1 MGQYY
6 TPVEILYLN
15 DGMYFII
22 YSFSCQVKGL
32 GHNGVKLMEHSWWDN
47 EFLTNFCARLY
58 ERSRE
63 NNKETHIL
71 WLGDCAELDGLSS
84 LEGLSACFARVTRR
98 SWLKQALQDPN
109 RKEID
114 IGNTNPD
121 FSLIN
126 KFLVNTTKQEFIN
139 CTTYYNCNHDVDDWC
154 IHPLPLLT
162 AVGNGEGGGDY
173 FGVNNE
179 LVGRWAGDALY
190 IDDEEPVEPFKEIFP
205 IFREK
210 WQNFKV

>member
-1 MGQYY
+1 
-6 TPVEILYLN
+6 
-15 DGMYFII
+15 
-22 YSFSCQVKGL
+22 
-32 GHNGVKLMEHSWWDN
+32 MEHSWWNN

-71 WLGDCAELDGLSS
+71 WLGDYAELDGLSS
-84 LEGLSACFARVTRR
+84 LEGLSACFARVVQR

-126 KFLVNTTKQEFIN
+126 KFLINTTKQEFIN

-179 LVGRWAGDALY
+179 LVAGPEMRCISMTKSLWSHLKR
-190 IDDEEPVEPFKEIFP
+190 F
-205 IFREK
+205 FRSFVK
-210 WQNFKV
+210 SGKILKYKQKRAFVGSLFLFFSKVRY

>member
-15 DGMYFII
+15 DGTHFIV

-32 GHNGVKLMEHSWWDN
+32 GHNSVKLMEHSWWNN

-63 NNKETHIL
+63 NNKKTHIL
-71 WLGDCAELDGLSS
+71 WLGDYAELDGLSS
-84 LEGLSACFARVTRR
+84 LEGLSACFARVVQR

-179 LVGRWAGDALY
+179 LLGRWAGDALY
-190 IDDEEPVEPFKEIFP
+190 INDEEPVEPFKEIFP

>member
-6 TPVEILYLN
+6 TPVEILYFG
-15 DGMYFII
+15 DGTHFVI
-22 YSFSCQVKGL
+22 SFSCQVKGL
-32 GHNGVKLMEHSWWDN
+32 GHNGVKLMEHSWWNN

-71 WLGDCAELDGLSS
+71 WLGNYAELDGLSS
-84 LEGLSACFARVTRR
+84 LEGLSACFARVVQR

-139 CTTYYNCNHDVDDWC
+139 CTTYYNCNLDVDDWC

-162 AVGNGEGGGDY
+162 AVGNAEGGGDY

>member
-6 TPVEILYLN
+6 TPVEILYFG
-15 DGMYFII
+15 DGTHFVI
-22 YSFSCQVKGL
+22 SFSCQVKGL
-32 GHNGVKLMEHSWWDN
+32 GHNGVKLMEHSWWNN

-71 WLGDCAELDGLSS
+71 WLGNYAELDGLSS
-84 LEGLSACFARVTRR
+84 LEGLSACFARVVQR

-162 AVGNGEGGGDY
+162 AVGNAEGGGDY

>member
-15 DGMYFII
+15 DGTHFIV

-32 GHNGVKLMEHSWWDN
+32 GHNGVKLMEHSWWNN

-71 WLGDCAELDGLSS
+71 WLGDYAELDGLSS
-84 LEGLSACFARVTRR
+84 LEGLSACFARVVQR

-162 AVGNGEGGGDY
+162 AVGNAEGGGDH

>member
-15 DGMYFII
+15 DGTHFIV

-32 GHNGVKLMEHSWWDN
+32 GHNGVKLMEHSWWNN

-71 WLGDCAELDGLSS
+71 WLGDYAELDGLSS
-84 LEGLSACFARVTRR
+84 LEGLSACFARVVQR

-154 IHPLPLLT
+154 IYPLPLLT

-179 LVGRWAGDALY
+179 LLGRWAGDALY
-190 IDDEEPVEPFKEIFP
+190 INDEEPVEPFNEIFP

>member
-15 DGMYFII
+15 DGTHFII

-32 GHNGVKLMEHSWWDN
+32 GYNGVKLTEHSWWNN

-71 WLGDCAELDGLSS
+71 WLGDYAELDGLSS
-84 LEGLSACFARVTRR
+84 LEGLSACFARVARR

-121 FSLIN
+121 FSLTN
-126 KFLVNTTKQEFIN
+126 KFLVNTTKQEFVN
-139 CTTYYNCNHDVDDWC
+139 CTTYYNCNC
-154 IHPLPLLT
+154 
-162 AVGNGEGGGDY
+162 
-173 FGVNNE
+173 
-179 LVGRWAGDALY
+179 DA
-190 IDDEEPVEPFKEIFP
+190 DKEIFSDLS
-205 IFREK
+205 
-210 WQNFKV
+210 

>member
-15 DGMYFII
+15 DGTHFII

-32 GHNGVKLMEHSWWDN
+32 GHNSVKLMEHSWWNN

-71 WLGDCAELDGLSS
+71 WLGDYAELDGLSS
-84 LEGLSACFARVTRR
+84 LEGLSACFARVVQR

-126 KFLVNTTKQEFIN
+126 KFLINTTKQEFIN

-205 IFREK
+205 IFRELRIIL
-210 WQNFKV
+210 

>member
-15 DGMYFII
+15 DGTHFII

>member
-15 DGMYFII
+15 DGTHFII

-32 GHNGVKLMEHSWWDN
+32 GHNSVKLMEHSWWNN

-58 ERSRE
+58 ERSRKH
-63 NNKETHIL
+63 NKETHIL
-71 WLGDCAELDGLSS
+71 WLGDYAELDGLSS
-84 LEGLSACFARVTRR
+84 LEGLSACFARVVQR

-126 KFLVNTTKQEFIN
+126 KFLINTTKQEFIN

>member
-6 TPVEILYLN
+6 MPVEILYLDN
-15 DGMYFII
+15 GTHFVIN
-22 YSFSCQVKGL
+22 SFSCQVKGL
-32 GHNGVKLMEHSWWDN
+32 GYNGVKLMEHSWWDN
-47 EFLTNFCARLY
+47 EFLVNFCARLY

-71 WLGDCAELDGLSS
+71 WLGDYTELDGLSS
-84 LEGLSACFARVTRR
+84 LEGLSACFAGVARR
-98 SWLKQALQDPN
+98 SWLKQAIQDPN
-109 RKEID
+109 RKDID

-126 KFLVNTTKQEFIN
+126 KFLVNTTKQEFVN

-154 IHPLPLLT
+154 IHSLPLLT

-173 FGVNNE
+173 FGVNDE

-190 IDDEEPVEPFKEIFP
+190 IDDNEPVEPFKEIFP
-205 IFREK
+205 IFRELRIIL
-210 WQNFKV
+210 

>member
-6 TPVEILYLN
+6 TPVEILYFG
-15 DGMYFII
+15 DGTHFVI
-22 YSFSCQVKGL
+22 SFSCQVKGL
-32 GHNGVKLMEHSWWDN
+32 GHNDVKLIEHSWWNND
-47 EFLTNFCARLY
+47 FLVNFCARLY

-71 WLGDCAELDGLSS
+71 WLGDYAELDGLSS
-84 LEGLSACFARVTRR
+84 LEGLSACFARVVQR

>member
-6 TPVEILYLN
+6 TPVEIVSLD
-15 DGMYFII
+15 DGTHFVIN
-22 YSFSCQVKGL
+22 SFSCQVKGL
-32 GHNGVKLMEHSWWDN
+32 EYNGVKLMEHSWWGND
-47 EFLTNFCARLY
+47 FLANFCARLY
-58 ERSRE
+58 EKSRE
-63 NNKETHIL
+63 NNHETHIL
-71 WLGDCAELDGLSS
+71 WLGDYADLNCLSSLDGLSV
-84 LEGLSACFARVTRR
+84 CFAGVARR

-114 IGNTNPD
+114 IDNTDPD
-121 FSLIN
+121 FSLMN
-126 KFLVNTTKQEFIN
+126 KFLVNTTKQEFVN
-139 CTTYYNCNHDVDDWC
+139 CTTYYNCNHDADDWC

-162 AVGNGEGGGDY
+162 VVGNGEGGGDY

>member
-15 DGMYFII
+15 DGTHFII

-173 FGVNNE
+173 FGVNDE

>member
-1 MGQYY
+1 MQ
-6 TPVEILYLN
+6 EIRCYN
-15 DGMYFII
+15 
-22 YSFSCQVKGL
+22 
-32 GHNGVKLMEHSWWDN
+32 
-47 EFLTNFCARLY
+47 CAGRRVRRLY
-58 ERSRE
+58 FGSIRE

-71 WLGDCAELDGLSS
+71 WLGDYAELDGLSS
-84 LEGLSACFARVTRR
+84 LEGLSACFARVVQR

-126 KFLVNTTKQEFIN
+126 KFLINTTKQEFIN

-210 WQNFKV
+210 WQNFTT

>member
-15 DGMYFII
+15 DGTHFIV

-32 GHNGVKLMEHSWWDN
+32 GHNGVKLMEHSWWNN

-71 WLGDCAELDGLSS
+71 WLGDYAELDGLSS
-84 LEGLSACFARVTRR
+84 LEGLSACFARVVQR

-154 IHPLPLLT
+154 IYPLPLLT

-179 LVGRWAGDALY
+179 LLGRWAGDALY
-190 IDDEEPVEPFKEIFP
+190 INDEEPVEPFKEIFP

>member
-15 DGMYFII
+15 DGTHFIV
-22 YSFSCQVKGL
+22 YSFFCQVKGL
-32 GHNGVKLMEHSWWDN
+32 GHNGVKLMEHSWWNN

-71 WLGDCAELDGLSS
+71 WLGDYAELDGLSS
-84 LEGLSACFARVTRR
+84 LEGLSACFARVVQR

-179 LVGRWAGDALY
+179 LLGRWAGDALY
-190 IDDEEPVEPFKEIFP
+190 INDEEPVEPFKEIFP

>member
-15 DGMYFII
+15 DGTHFII

-32 GHNGVKLMEHSWWDN
+32 GHNSVKLMEHSWWNN

-71 WLGDCAELDGLSS
+71 WLGDYAELDGLSS
-84 LEGLSACFARVTRR
+84 LEGLSACFARVVQR

-139 CTTYYNCNHDVDDWC
+139 CTTYYNCNHDVDDWY

>member
-6 TPVEILYLN
+6 TPVEILYFG
-15 DGMYFII
+15 DGTHFVI
-22 YSFSCQVKGL
+22 SFSCQVKGL
-32 GHNGVKLMEHSWWDN
+32 GHNGVKLMEHSWWNN

-71 WLGDCAELDGLSS
+71 WLGDYAELDGLSS
-84 LEGLSACFARVTRR
+84 LEGLSACFARVVQR

-162 AVGNGEGGGDY
+162 AVGNAEGGGDY

>member
-6 TPVEILYLN
+6 TPVEIVSLDDGTHFVLN
-15 DGMYFII
+15 
-22 YSFSCQVKGL
+22 SFSCQVKGL
-32 GHNGVKLMEHSWWDN
+32 GHNDVKLMEHSWWNND
-47 EFLTNFCARLY
+47 FLVNFCDRLY

-71 WLGDCAELDGLSS
+71 WLGDYTELDGLSS
-84 LEGLSACFARVTRR
+84 LEGLSACFAGVARR
-98 SWLKQALQDPN
+98 SWLKQAIQDPN
-109 RKEID
+109 RKDID

-126 KFLVNTTKQEFIN
+126 KFLVNTTKQEFVN

-173 FGVNNE
+173 FGVNDE

-190 IDDEEPVEPFKEIFP
+190 IDDNEPVEPFKEIFP
-205 IFREK
+205 IFCELRIIL
-210 WQNFKV
+210 

>member
-15 DGMYFII
+15 DGTHFII

-32 GHNGVKLMEHSWWDN
+32 GHNSVKLMEHSWWNN

-71 WLGDCAELDGLSS
+71 WLGDYAELDGLSS
-84 LEGLSACFARVTRR
+84 LEGLSACFARVVQR

-126 KFLVNTTKQEFIN
+126 KFLINTTKQEFIN

-190 IDDEEPVEPFKEIFP
+190 IDDNEPVEPFKEIFP
-205 IFREK
+205 IFRELRIIL
-210 WQNFKV
+210 

>member
-6 TPVEILYLN
+6 TPVEILYFG
-15 DGMYFII
+15 DGTHFVI
-22 YSFSCQVKGL
+22 SFSCQVKGL
-32 GHNGVKLMEHSWWDN
+32 GHNGVKLMEHSWWNN

-71 WLGDCAELDGLSS
+71 WLGNYAELDGLSS
-84 LEGLSACFARVTRR
+84 LEGLSACFARVVQR
-98 SWLKQALQDPN
+98 SWLKQALQDHN

-162 AVGNGEGGGDY
+162 AVGNAEGGGDY

>member
-15 DGMYFII
+15 DGTHFII

-32 GHNGVKLMEHSWWDN
+32 GHNSVKLMEHSWWNN

-71 WLGDCAELDGLSS
+71 WLGDYAELDGLSS
-84 LEGLSACFARVTRR
+84 LEGLSACFARVVQR

-139 CTTYYNCNHDVDDWC
+139 CTTYYNCNHDVDDWY

-162 AVGNGEGGGDY
+162 AVGNGKGGGDY

>member
-15 DGMYFII
+15 DGTHFII

-32 GHNGVKLMEHSWWDN
+32 GHNSVKLIEHSWWNN

-71 WLGDCAELDGLSS
+71 WLGDYAELDGLSS
-84 LEGLSACFARVTRR
+84 LEGLSACFARVVQR

>member
-15 DGMYFII
+15 DGTHFMS
-22 YSFSCQVKGL
+22 SFSCQVKGL
-32 GHNGVKLMEHSWWDN
+32 GHNSVKLMEHSWWNN

-71 WLGDCAELDGLSS
+71 WLGDYAELDGLSS
-84 LEGLSACFARVTRR
+84 LEGLSACFARVVQR

-126 KFLVNTTKQEFIN
+126 KFLINTTKQEFIN

-210 WQNFKV
+210 WQNFTT